1 MATQKDRKKERRE
14 EAATRLKL
22 YNNLTS
28 DEKLELIRSRRGKS
42 KKEERRILTITK
54 ENNNEK
60 NN

>member
-1 MATQKDRKKERRE
+1 VATQKDRKKERRE